1 MLVKKIYKRLLL
13 EMIVNSKRSDREL
26 AKALGVSQPTV
37 TRARGWLEKNGF
49 VREYT
54 VIPEFEKIDL
64 EIVAFTFIKI
74 RPETKIDKVKEIRN
88 RGKAFFEKHPNIVMA
103 LRGEG
108 FGSDGIIVSLHEDYA
123 EFVQFM
129 RALKLETVNTE
140 VEGSFLASLK
150 DSGQYRYL
158 TFRTLKEYLSKEN
171 NL

>member
-1 MLVKKIYKRLLL
+1 MLKDVYKRLLL
-13 EMIVNSKRSDREL
+13 EMIANCKRSDREL
-26 AKALGVSQPTV
+26 ARALGVSQPTV

-54 VIPEFEKIDL
+54 VIPEFSKIGL

-74 RPETKIDKVKEIRN
+74 RPETKMEKVEEIRS

-108 FGSDGIIVSLHEDYA
+108 FSSDGIVVSLHRDYA

-129 RALKLETVNTE
+129 RDLKMETVNTD
-140 VEGSFLASLK
+140 VMGSFLASLK
-150 DSGQYRYL
+150 YVYQYRH
-158 TFRTLKEYLSKEN
+158 
-171 NL
+171 

>member
-1 MLVKKIYKRLLL
+1 MLKDVYKRLLL
-13 EMIVNSKRSDREL
+13 EMIANCKRSDREF
-26 AKALGVSQPTV
+26 ARALGVSQPTV

-54 VIPEFEKIDL
+54 VIPEFSKIGL

-74 RPETKIDKVKEIRN
+74 RPETKMDKVGEIRS

-108 FGSDGIIVSLHEDYA
+108 FSSDGIVVSLHRDYA

-129 RALKLETVNTE
+129 RDLKLETVNTE
-140 VEGSFLASLK
+140 VVGSFLASLK
-150 DSGQYRYL
+150 DVYQYRHL
-158 TFRTLKEYLSKEN
+158 TFKTLKEYLAKEDN
-171 NL
+171 S